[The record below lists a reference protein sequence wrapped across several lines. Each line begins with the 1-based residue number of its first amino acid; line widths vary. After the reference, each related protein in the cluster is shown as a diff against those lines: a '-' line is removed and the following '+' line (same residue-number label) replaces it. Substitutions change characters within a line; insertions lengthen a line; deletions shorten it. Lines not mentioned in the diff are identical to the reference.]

1 MEETALTQAAIDKGE
16 APSNGQKSGLLAKAA
31 SHPVLTSS
39 ALLVGAGLA
48 YAAAK
53 AIKVATEDSEV
64 AREVHV
70 ETSIAIDRS
79 PAELYLFWRQFKNL
93 PLFMRNLDSVSD
105 LGAGRTHWVAK
116 GPDGSLI
123 EWDAEIYNE
132 KANELIA
139 WRSLEDS
146 EIVNAGSV
154 RFQPAPAGHGT
165 YVRVAL
171 NYNPP
176 AGKLGATIAQL
187 LGADP
192 AQLIKEDL
200 RRLKQMMEAGEIATV
215 DGQSSGRAAEASP
228 VQIDQTAETATDAIK
243 EGDQNESS
251 LLERET

>member
-1 MEETALTQAAIDKGE
+1 MEETALTQEAIDHG
-16 APSNGQKSGLLAKAA
+16 AASANGQKSGLLAKAA
-31 SHPVLTSS
+31 SHPVLTGS

-53 AIKVATEDSEV
+53 AIKVATEDTEV

-79 PAELYLFWRQFKNL
+79 PAELYLFWRQFMNL
-93 PLFMRNLDSVSD
+93 PLFMRNLESVSD
-105 LGAGRTHWVAK
+105 LGSGRTHWVAR

-139 WRSLEDS
+139 WRSLENA

-154 RFQPAPAGHGT
+154 RFQAAPQGHGT
-165 YVRVAL
+165 YVRIAL

-200 RRLKQMMEAGEIATV
+200 RRLKQMIEAGEIATI
-215 DGQSSGRAAEASP
+215 DGQSSGRAAEARSLP
-228 VQIDQTAETATDAIK
+228 MDQVAETANDSIR

-251 LLERET
+251 LLEREV